1 MGGFT
6 KGIPV
11 DQPQQQAGQPGLV
24 EMLKWITVFWA
35 AVFMANHFVRKY
47 TPGIMSWYPLYS
59 TAVGIVL
66 TVALLYLAS

>member
-11 DQPQQQAGQPGLV
+11 DQLAIVADQPGLV

-35 AVFMANHFVRKY
+35 AVFMANHFARKY
-47 TPGIMSWYPLYS
+47 TPEIMSWYPAYS
-59 TAVGIVL
+59 TVIGLVL
-66 TVALLYLAS
+66 TVVLLHLAS

>member
-11 DQPQQQAGQPGLV
+11 DQLAVVAGQPGLV